1 MRPRVK
7 FCGMTRAS
15 DAHAAI
21 QLGVDA
27 LGFIFHPSSAR
38 AVDVTQAQAITQ
50 SLPPL
55 VARVGVFVD
64 HSLAQIQQI
73 AAQAQLTVIQLHG
86 DQSPEFCQQLHL
98 PVIKAIAVTA
108 QTDIAQVVAP
118 YLGAAQILLDTH
130 HPTLA
135 GGSGQTFAWS
145 QIPHSLCPHIILAGG
160 LTPDNVAQAIRTVTP
175 YAVDVSSGI
184 EDRPGCKNP
193 VKMTQFMT
201 QVTAGQ
207 QGQ

>member
-15 DAHAAI
+15 DALAAI

-38 AVDVTQAQAITQ
+38 SVDIDQAQAITQ
-50 SLPPL
+50 SLPAF
-55 VARVGVFVD
+55 VARVGVFVEQ
-64 HSLAQIQQI
+64 SAAQIQQI
-73 AAQAQLTVIQLHG
+73 AAQAKLTAIQLHG
-86 DQSPEFCQQLHL
+86 DQSPEFCRQLPL
-98 PVIKAIAVTA
+98 PVIKAITVTT
-108 QTDIAQVVAP
+108 QTDIAQAVAP
-118 YLGAAQILLDTH
+118 YLDIAQILLDTH

-145 QIPHSLCPHIILAGG
+145 QIPQALRPRIILAGG
-160 LTPDNVAQAIRTVTP
+160 LTPDNVAQAMFEVKP

-184 EDRPGCKNP
+184 EDRPGDKNP
-193 VKMTQFMT
+193 AKMARFMT
-201 QVTAGQ
+201 QIAG
-207 QGQ
+207 GQ